1 MEGLEIVFISSDRSP
16 EDMQSYMKEAHG
28 DWLAIEHNSATANNL
43 KQKYGEIDVLLDLI
57 FS

>member
-16 EDMQSYMKEAHG
+16 EDMQAYMKKAHG
-28 DWLAIEHNSATANNL
+28 DWLAVEHNFATTNNL
-43 KQKYGEIDVLLDLI
+43 KQKYGEIEVLLELI